1 MVMLVN
7 WFKVKAFRYEKED
20 TTQIQYK
27 YKFQDKYKSM
37 KTNLLKRRKTKPA
50 TKQYYDENDTFPP
63 PFTKTEFQSLRKRKR
78 STNYVCA
85 KKKLF
90 LSYTTSGILVCQLL
104 PVQET
109 LFLNQL
115 LMN

>member
-1 MVMLVN
+1 MKCIIRSYYVSQNDLKTVSQNTISNKKIDVDGNVVN

-63 PFTKTEFQSLRKRKR
+63 PPPP
-78 STNYVCA
+78 A
-85 KKKLF
+85 
-90 LSYTTSGILVCQLL
+90 GA
-104 PVQET
+104 
-109 LFLNQL
+109 
-115 LMN
+115 